1 MIIIVYGV
9 VWNRYSDTSRDIIKE
24 IKILQNGGKTMDN
37 KMGRKLNMEELEQIA
52 GGTDPKE
59 YVDSPWNHTPSCIP
73 EFATFVKHQIM
84 IDESARIRAELENG
98 KDFKIF

>member
-1 MIIIVYGV
+1 
-9 VWNRYSDTSRDIIKE
+9 
-24 IKILQNGGKTMDN
+24 MDN
-37 KMGRKLNMEELEQIA
+37 KMGRKLNMEELEQVA
-52 GGTDPKE
+52 GGTDPTVNNYFTDEELVNRYKE

-73 EFATFVKHQIM
+73 EFATFVEHQIR